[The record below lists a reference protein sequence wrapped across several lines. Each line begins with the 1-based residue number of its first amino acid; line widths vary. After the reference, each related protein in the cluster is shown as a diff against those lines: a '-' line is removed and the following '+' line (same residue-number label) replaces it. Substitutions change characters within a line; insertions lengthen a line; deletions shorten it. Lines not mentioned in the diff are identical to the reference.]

1 MRTSMPNNSTLER
14 QGGSSITTLDNSA
27 ADLGL
32 LVLRV
37 VFGGLLAAHG
47 SQKLFGWFNGA
58 GWSRNA
64 SSFDSMGY
72 NPGKLFGTLAG
83 LSEFTGGLLLV
94 LGLLT
99 PLASAIV
106 LGTMINAINATWGGG
121 LLTGKGYE
129 MPLLFATVGA
139 VVAFTGPGK
148 FSIDHGRPWQRQG
161 FVWGVAAI
169 VVAVIA
175 AVVTLILK
183 WTL

>member
-1 MRTSMPNNSTLER
+1 MSSNGTLER
-14 QGGSSITTLDNSA
+14 PAHPSGATLDNSA
-27 ADLGL
+27 ADIGL

-47 SQKLFGWFNGA
+47 AQKLFGWFSGI
-58 GWSRNA
+58 GWSGNA
-64 SSFDSMGY
+64 AAFDSMGY

-83 LSEFTGGLLLV
+83 LSEFTGGILLL

-121 LLTGKGYE
+121 LLSGKGYE
-129 MPLLFATVGA
+129 MPLLFAAVGA

-148 FSIDHGRPWQRQG
+148 FSLDHGRPWQRQG
-161 FVWGVAAI
+161 IVWGVAAI
-169 VVAVIA
+169 TVAVIA

>member
-1 MRTSMPNNSTLER
+1 MTSNGTIER
-14 QGGSSITTLDNSA
+14 SAHPGGATLDNSA
-27 ADLGL
+27 ADIGL

-47 SQKLFGWFNGA
+47 AQKLFGWFSGP
-58 GWSRNA
+58 GWSGNA
-64 SSFDSMGY
+64 AAFDSMGY

-83 LSEFTGGLLLV
+83 LSEFTGGILLL

-99 PLASAIV
+99 PLASAVV

-148 FSIDHGRPWQRQG
+148 FSLDHGRPWQRQG
-161 FVWGVAAI
+161 IVWGVAAI
-169 VVAVIA
+169 AVAVIA

>member
-1 MRTSMPNNSTLER
+1 MTNKSTLESN
-14 QGGSSITTLDNSA
+14 SSTATLDNFA
-27 ADLGL
+27 TDIGL
-32 LVLRV
+32 VLLRV

-58 GWSRNA
+58 GWSANA
-64 SSFDSMGY
+64 ATFDSMGY

-83 LSEFTGGLLLV
+83 LSEFTGGILLL

-99 PLASAIV
+99 PLAAAIV
-106 LGTMINAINATWGGG
+106 LGTMINAINTTWGGG

-148 FSIDHGRPWQRQG
+148 LSLDSGRPWQRQG
-161 FVWGVAAI
+161 IVWAVAAI

>member
-1 MRTSMPNNSTLER
+1 MTNNGTLER
-14 QGGSSITTLDNSA
+14 PTGPSNATLDNSA
-27 ADLGL
+27 ADFGL

-47 SQKLFGWFNGA
+47 AQKLFGWFNGP
-58 GWSRNA
+58 GWSANA
-64 SSFDSMGY
+64 AGFDSMGY

-106 LGTMINAINATWGGG
+106 LGTMINAVNATWGGG
-121 LLTGKGYE
+121 LLSGKGYE

-148 FSIDHGRPWQRQG
+148 FSLDHGRPWQRQG
-161 FVWGVAAI
+161 VVWGVAAI
-169 VVAVIA
+169 LIAVIA

-183 WTL
+183 WTI

>member
-1 MRTSMPNNSTLER
+1 MTKHGTLER
-14 QGGSSITTLDNSA
+14 PTGPGTRTLDNSA
-27 ADLGL
+27 ADIGL

-47 SQKLFGWFNGA
+47 SQKLFGWFNGV
-58 GWSRNA
+58 GWRANA
-64 SSFDSMGY
+64 AAFDSMGY
-72 NPGKLFGTLAG
+72 NPGKFFGTLAG
-83 LSEFTGGLLLV
+83 LSEFTGGLLLL

-106 LGTMINAINATWGGG
+106 LGTMINAVNATWRGG

-129 MPLLFATVGA
+129 MPLLFATVGV

-148 FSIDHGRPWQRQG
+148 FSLDHGRPWQRKG
-161 FVWGVAAI
+161 AVWAVVAI

-175 AVVTLILK
+175 ALVTLILK

>member
-1 MRTSMPNNSTLER
+1 MTNNGALER
-14 QGGSSITTLDNSA
+14 PTDPSTSTLDNSA
-27 ADLGL
+27 ADIGL
-32 LVLRV
+32 LLLRV

-58 GWSRNA
+58 GWRANA
-64 SSFDSMGY
+64 ATFDSMGY

-106 LGTMINAINATWGGG
+106 LGTMINAVNATWGGG
-121 LLTGKGYE
+121 LLSGKGYE
-129 MPLLFATVGA
+129 MPLLFAAAGA

-148 FSIDHGRPWQRQG
+148 FSLDHGRPWQRQG
-161 FVWGVAAI
+161 VVWGVAAI

-175 AVVTLILK
+175 AMVTLILK

>member
-1 MRTSMPNNSTLER
+1 MNTNGTLER
-14 QGGSSITTLDNSA
+14 STNPSGATLDNSA
-27 ADLGL
+27 ADIGL

-47 SQKLFGWFNGA
+47 AQKLFGWFSGM
-58 GWSRNA
+58 GWSANA
-64 SSFDSMGY
+64 AAFDSMGY

-83 LSEFTGGLLLV
+83 LSEFTGGILLL

-106 LGTMINAINATWGGG
+106 LGTMINAVNATWGGG

-129 MPLLFATVGA
+129 TPLLFAAVGA
-139 VVAFTGPGK
+139 AVAFTGPGK
-148 FSIDHGRPWQRQG
+148 FSLDHGRPWHRQG
-161 FVWGVAAI
+161 IVWGGAAIAVAVVAA
-169 VVAVIA
+169 VI
-175 AVVTLILK
+175 TLILK

>member
-1 MRTSMPNNSTLER
+1 MTNNRTLER
-14 QGGSSITTLDNSA
+14 PGGSSITTLDNSA

-47 SQKLFGWFNGA
+47 SQKLFGWFNGV

-64 SSFDSMGY
+64 ATFDSMGY

-83 LSEFTGGLLLV
+83 LSEFTGGILLL

-106 LGTMINAINATWGGG
+106 LGTMINAINTTWHGG
-121 LLTGKGYE
+121 LMSGKGYE

-148 FSIDHGRPWQRQG
+148 FSLDSGRPWRRQG
-161 FVWGVAAI
+161 VVWGIASI